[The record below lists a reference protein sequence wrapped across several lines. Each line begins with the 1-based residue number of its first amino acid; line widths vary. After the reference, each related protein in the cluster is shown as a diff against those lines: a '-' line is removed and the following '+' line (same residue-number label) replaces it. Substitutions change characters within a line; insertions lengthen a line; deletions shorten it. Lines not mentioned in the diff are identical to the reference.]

1 MIRLNNEI
9 GRLLLDLLD
18 NEEGRRILQWSGE
31 VSSIIRQQLDA
42 PTHYNDLVDTIA
54 KVVQDPRVNKI
65 QGSSLDALRK
75 AILQPVELARFRT
88 MADKHTNMQCG
99 RCGTGLADYETTTI
113 IQGMI
118 YCYRCAYPEVVTCQ
132 TCHETVPVTGIN
144 RTTQRALERHSC
156 VGPRPP
162 GPAEEV
168 DVAEPLL
175 GREEVA
181 SQEQA
186 AGGVPLAGWSTGT
199 ISLASASTQWATAEG
214 PSTAGPPRRWSA
226 GAVRMP
232 TVTYVDATEPRPADP
247 SEDTGDAPF

>member
-113 IQGMI
+113 ISGMV

-162 GPAEEV
+162 GPPDEV
-168 DVAEPLL
+168 ERVEPLL
-175 GREEVA
+175 GREERTA
-181 SQEQA
+181 QEQA
-186 AGGVPLAGWSTGT
+186 AVAVPVGWSTEG
-199 ISLASASTQWATAEG
+199 ISLADAATAWATAEG
-214 PSTAGPPRRWSA
+214 SSTAGPPRRWSA
-226 GAVRMP
+226 RVTP
-232 TVTYVDATEPRPADP
+232 TMITYTDATEVVPTAPTP
-247 SEDTGDAPF
+247 EDTGDAPF